1 MTSIPFKTS
10 TTSYISKNRDKIF
23 CMRDKKH
30 EKRDNLPQPI
40 NAVYIVDEVTPAIR
54 SYVVKV
60 LKNMLYAKPAVYTG
74 SRGYD
79 KTIEGDMKRPING
92 RVKMVYDK
100 HEDEVRV
107 YDLMS
112 WTKVGKVTEET
123 DTEFKYLVFRSS
135 EPEYNLFTLIENNWK
150 EIEDKKKQEKAEAK
164 KNRKLEKLASLLN
177 NG

>member
-1 MTSIPFKTS
+1 
-10 TTSYISKNRDKIF
+10 
-23 CMRDKKH
+23 MRDKKH

-107 YDLMS
+107 YDMMS
-112 WTKVGKVTEET
+112 WTKAGKVTEET
-123 DTEFKYLVFRSS
+123 DVEFKYLVFRSS

-150 EIEDKKKQEKAEAK
+150 EIEDKKKQEKVEAK

-177 NG
+177 NS